1 MRGPHKRFLAILFFL
16 RSSKMNRP
24 KTTFDFIHLFAMVLS
39 LFLSACSQT
48 SPVPN
53 HHTQKSL
60 TLLPPKKA
68 PLLQYLSHTD
78 RKLGNHSAFYSLADP
93 NDALAARIFLIDHA
107 TASLDVQYY
116 IYEDDKTGNFFS
128 YHLLK
133 AAQRGV
139 KVRILLDDLI
149 TSGKDKK
156 LAILASHPNIEL
168 RLFNPNHLR
177 RSLRNMALLF
187 DIDHLGKRMHNKAL
201 IADGSAAIIGGRN
214 IGDVYYAA
222 NSKTLFLDY
231 DILAIGKVVPDI
243 YRSFDLYWNS
253 KEAVPSNDILADNL
267 NTKKYYHVE
276 KQHTEA
282 VKEFLHSPAGKAM
295 SHSRFLNDISEKRVR
310 MVVSGRTDFY
320 YDYPEKVNTDTNDN
334 RTHISA
340 QVSED
345 LKHVTHDLIIVSPY
359 FIPGQEM
366 MEKLHSLRKK
376 NIKVTIVTNSLAS
389 TDVFPVYSGYK
400 WYIKDLLQMGI
411 ELYELKPQSLNLYF
425 KKNKID
431 KHLHTSL
438 HTKMM
443 LLDSNR
449 LVVGSANV
457 DPRSDKL
464 NTETLM
470 IISSKKLAKV
480 QRSKFMK
487 ILTEEYF
494 YRLSWEKYPLDAN
507 DDGMAEYGP
516 VWHTL
521 QKGKEKVYYMPP
533 HAGFFKTLGTDILSF
548 LPIEGYL

>member
-1 MRGPHKRFLAILFFL
+1 MDRIKIASYFLHLFVLSFFLFF
-16 RSSKMNRP
+16 
-24 KTTFDFIHLFAMVLS
+24 F
-39 LFLSACSQT
+39 SACNHT
-48 SPVPN
+48 SPAPN
-53 HHTQKSL
+53 NSSQKSF
-60 TLLPPKKA
+60 TKLPSQKA
-68 PLLQYLSHTD
+68 PLLRYLNHTD
-78 RKLGNHSAFYSLADP
+78 QKLGNHSAFYSLADP
-93 NDALAARIFLIDHA
+93 NDAFAARIFLIDKA
-107 TASLDVQYY
+107 TTSLDVQYY

-177 RSLRNMALLF
+177 RSLRNMALLL

-222 NSKTLFLDY
+222 NDETLFLDY
-231 DILAIGKVVPDI
+231 DILAIGKVIPDI

-253 KEAVPSNDILADNL
+253 KEAVPSSDVLADKVSITEYHSVERNL
-267 NTKKYYHVE
+267 EKEIKKFV
-276 KQHTEA
+276 
-282 VKEFLHSPAGKAM
+282 HSHIGKAM
-295 SHSRFLNDISEKRVR
+295 VDSDFIKNISQNTLQ
-310 MVVSGRTDFY
+310 MVVAKRTDFY
-320 YDYPEKVNTDTNDN
+320 YDYPEKVNTDANDN
-334 RTHISA
+334 QTHISV

-345 LKHVTHDLIIVSPY
+345 LKHVTRDLIIVSPY

-366 MEKLHSLRKK
+366 MEKLRTLRKK
-376 NIKVTIVTNSLAS
+376 NIKIIIVTNSLAS
-389 TDVFPVYSGYK
+389 TDVFPVYSGYR
-400 WYIKDLLQMGI
+400 WYIKDLVQMGI

-431 KHLHTSL
+431 KQMHTSL

-443 LLDSNR
+443 ILDENR

-470 IISSKKLAKV
+470 IISSKKLAKM
-480 QRSKFMK
+480 QRSKLMK

-494 YRLSWEKYPLDAN
+494 YRVSWDKQPLEPE
-507 DDGMAEYGP
+507 DDGIAQYGP
-516 VWHTL
+516 IWHTI
-521 QKGKEKVYYMPP
+521 QNGKEKVYYTPP
-533 HAGFFKTLGTDILSF
+533 HVGFFKIFCTDILSF